1 MGRYAAKLLF
11 QFRVTTPAGDGK
23 RRTCEER
30 IVLIEAPTAR
40 KALAEAKRRG
50 KAAEF
55 RYANDEGNPVRF
67 EFVGVLELIGLGI
80 GCDDDE
86 AWYDITERLSP
97 MERKAEI
104 IPPDSQLC
112 AIRNERVKPSRSRP
126 GG

>member
-1 MGRYAAKLLF
+1 MCRYAAKLLF

-30 IVLIEAPTAR
+30 IVLIEVPTAR
-40 KALAEAKRRG
+40 KALAQANRRG
-50 KAAEF
+50 KAAAY
-55 RYANDEGNPVRF
+55 RYVNDEGNPVRF

-80 GCDDDE
+80 ECGDDE

-104 IPPDSQLC
+104 IPSDSQLC
-112 AIRNERVKPSRSRP
+112 AIRNESVRPSRARP

>member
-11 QFRVTTPAGDGK
+11 QFRVTTAAGDGK

-30 IVLIEAPTAR
+30 IVLIEASTAR
-40 KALAEAKRRG
+40 KALAQAKRRG
-50 KAAEF
+50 KLAQHD
-55 RYANDEGNPVRF
+55 YANSEGNAVHF
-67 EFVGVLELIGLGI
+67 EFVGVLELKGLGVE
-80 GCDDDE
+80 CEDDE
-86 AWYDITERLSP
+86 VWYDITERLSP

-112 AIRNERVKPSRSRP
+112 AIRNESVKPAGARP